1 MQAFGERNVLY
12 GLVGL
17 TSQSRI
23 SAGRVLTIVNGN
35 TGGAKGELQAGIGA
49 NKN

>member
-1 MQAFGERNVLY
+1 MQAFGKRKVLY

-35 TGGAKGELQAGIGA
+35 TGVQKESYRRG
-49 NKN
+49 

>member
-23 SAGRVLTIVNGN
+23 TTGRVLTIVNGN
-35 TGGAKGELQAGIGA
+35 TGAQKGSYKRG
-49 NKN
+49 

>member
-23 SAGRVLTIVNGN
+23 AAGQVLTIVNGN
-35 TGGAKGELQAGIGA
+35 TGAQKGSYRRG
-49 NKN
+49 

>member
-23 SAGRVLTIVNGN
+23 AAGQVLTIVNGN
-35 TGGAKGELQAGIGA
+35 TGAKKESYRRG
-49 NKN
+49 

>member
-35 TGGAKGELQAGIGA
+35 TGAKRRVTGGDRS
-49 NKN
+49 K

>member
-23 SAGRVLTIVNGN
+23 AAGQVLNYCERKY
-35 TGGAKGELQAGIGA
+35 GGAKGELQAGIGA

>member
-23 SAGRVLTIVNGN
+23 AAIRVLTIVNGN
-35 TGGAKGELQAGIGA
+35 TGGRKRRVTGGDRS
-49 NKN
+49 K

>member
-23 SAGRVLTIVNGN
+23 AAIRVLTIVNGN
-35 TGGAKGELQAGIGA
+35 TGTQKESYRRG
-49 NKN
+49 